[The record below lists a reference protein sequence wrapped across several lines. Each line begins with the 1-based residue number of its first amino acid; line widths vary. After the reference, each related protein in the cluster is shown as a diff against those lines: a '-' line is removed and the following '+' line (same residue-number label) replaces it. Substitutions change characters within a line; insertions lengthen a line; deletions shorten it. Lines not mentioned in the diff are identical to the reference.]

1 MRSAPKSS
9 HGGAAAKPERSAYSE
24 SIEPHTATG
33 GGGLMAPA
41 EFRVG
46 QAVRILDGPFTNFIG
61 IVRAVATTPA
71 GLITVGVG
79 LQGREVPVE
88 IDRYRLEQIR

>member
-1 MRSAPKSS
+1 
-9 HGGAAAKPERSAYSE
+9 
-24 SIEPHTATG
+24 
-33 GGGLMAPA
+33 MAPA
-41 EFRVG
+41 EFKVG
-46 QAVRILDGPFTNFIG
+46 QAVRILDGPFTNFVG

-88 IDRYRLEQIR
+88 IDRYRLEPIR